1 MTGIDLQAS
10 IGLTIGDLEKWGDS
24 VVDRLNGH
32 REPEPFYTT
41 RSASAVQD
49 ATPGPITLDLGSP
62 PTGSIWQIRWATT
75 FGWEPFTQVLTVN
88 SGTPPVAG
96 ALFVGDPYN
105 LSLAGLLLGGLVIPI
120 TRFVPDTV
128 MWCHPNQNL
137 IAQFGYIQQPSG
149 TAFVVQA
156 GQQVGL
162 NVGIEEWK
170 EADVS
175 RKTGH

>member
-1 MTGIDLQAS
+1 MSLELQAS
-10 IGLTIGDLEKWGDS
+10 VGLTIGDLEKWGDS
-24 VVDRLNGH
+24 VVDRLNSH
-32 REPEPFYTT
+32 REPEPFYTSRT
-41 RSASAVQD
+41 ASAVQD
-49 ATPGPITLDLGSP
+49 PALGPVTLDLGSP

-75 FGWEPFTQVLTVN
+75 FGWDAFTGVYTGDPATAPL
-88 SGTPPVAG
+88 VAG

-105 LSLAGLLLGGLVIPI
+105 LSLAGLLLGGLTIPI

-137 IAQFGYIQQPSG
+137 IVQFGYTLQNG
-149 TAFVVQA
+149 TGLYVQN
-156 GQQVGL
+156 GQQVGV